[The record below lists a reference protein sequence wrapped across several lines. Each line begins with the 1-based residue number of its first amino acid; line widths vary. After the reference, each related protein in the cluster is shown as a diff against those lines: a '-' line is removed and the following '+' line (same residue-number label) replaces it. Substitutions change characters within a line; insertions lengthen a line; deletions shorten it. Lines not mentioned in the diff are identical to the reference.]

1 MSRYNIKGRF
11 RYFYTGAVQLVTE
24 IDGIRIISDDLCEFL
39 QKVPGMF
46 VFNHYRALIKIKIS
60 DSTLQVFKPGSVSPA
75 AILFEATEHFEKR
88 NPKADES
95 LRQIRSDMILAVDLC
110 IDAAGRDFDVYWQ
123 RKLMKVRMH
132 RQVRYIHNMYC

>member
-1 MSRYNIKGRF
+1 MHLI
-11 RYFYTGAVQLVTE
+11 TE
-24 IDGIRIISDDLCEFL
+24 IDGLRIISYDFCEFL
-39 QKVPGMF
+39 QKVPGKSKSRSFETQLLMP
-46 VFNHYRALIKIKIS
+46 LS

-95 LRQIRSDMILAVDLC
+95 LRQIRSDLILAVDLC

-123 RKLMKVRMH
+123 RKLMKV
-132 RQVRYIHNMYC
+132 QSCKEGQCKDY